1 MAKGNQT
8 RGALSGIRV
17 LDLTRVLAGPF
28 CTMLLGDMGAEI
40 IKIETPGQ
48 GDDSRRYP
56 PFIGEESAYFM
67 NLNRNKKSL
76 VLNLKH
82 PKAKEIF
89 LDLVEKADVVLENF
103 RPGTMEKLGLGYET
117 IKARNPDIVYS
128 SISGFGHVG
137 PYRDL
142 PGYDIIGQA
151 MGGIMSITGWPDS
164 PPTRTGTAIA
174 DVLAGLNAC
183 VGILA
188 GLLAVRNG
196 GKGQKV
202 DIALVDSVVSAMETI
217 IQIYLVENRVPQ
229 RTGNRYEFIYPYDAF
244 KAKDGWVII
253 AVGNNKLWE
262 VFCNAINRAEL
273 LENPA
278 YRDNYDR
285 VKANEEVK
293 AIVEEWSAEKPVKEI
308 VDFLLARKIPC
319 APIFS
324 VQEVVEDSHIADARR
339 MIREIEH
346 PVAGTVKIIGSPV
359 NMSET
364 PAEVHSPAPLLGQH
378 SATVLRDLLQ
388 LDASAID
395 ALREE
400 KAIGP

>member
-1 MAKGNQT
+1 
-8 RGALSGIRV
+8 
-17 LDLTRVLAGPF
+17 
-28 CTMLLGDMGAEI
+28 
-40 IKIETPGQ
+40 
-48 GDDSRRYP
+48 
-56 PFIGEESAYFM
+56 
-67 NLNRNKKSL
+67 
-76 VLNLKH
+76 
-82 PKAKEIF
+82 
-89 LDLVEKADVVLENF
+89 
-103 RPGTMEKLGLGYET
+103 
-117 IKARNPDIVYS
+117 
-128 SISGFGHVG
+128 
-137 PYRDL
+137 
-142 PGYDIIGQA
+142 
-151 MGGIMSITGWPDS
+151 
-164 PPTRTGTAIA
+164 
-174 DVLAGLNAC
+174 
-183 VGILA
+183 
-188 GLLAVRNG
+188 
-196 GKGQKV
+196 
-202 DIALVDSVVSAMETI
+202 
-217 IQIYLVENRVPQ
+217 
-229 RTGNRYEFIYPYDAF
+229 
-244 KAKDGWVII
+244 
-253 AVGNNKLWE
+253 LWE

-319 APIFS
+319 APIYS